1 MPAVTSDGAKT
12 DQLQFNLGEK
22 RMPMRAV
29 SRKHISLTAALL
41 SFGMLALGIAGFPG
55 RVSAQESPLLYT
67 GPDREQK
74 LIAGAKSE
82 GEVMLY
88 SAMIVNQA
96 IRPLADAFM
105 KKYPFIKV
113 NYWRAESAGIFTKLS
128 AEIRAGKVQADV
140 VEGTG
145 VGEAAVQAGFAQP
158 YKTPMTDLIP
168 ERYRD
173 PDSLWTPSR
182 ISYHGIGYNTKLVP
196 PDQVPKTFEDLLDPR
211 WKGKMVWHLGSSSGA
226 DLFVTNLRLKW
237 GDDKTKEYLKKL
249 ATQNVT
255 GLTGVSARA
264 LVDRVIAGE
273 FALALNIFAHHPLIS
288 AKKGAPASS
297 ILMDPAA
304 STVGTTIV
312 PKGIKHPN
320 AAMLLVDFMASKEGQ
335 TILARAGYFP
345 VYPDIPVDDDIA
357 PVVEA
362 VKKVH
367 EQFISP
373 EHLTKDTPASEDMI
387 KAAFGQ

>member
-1 MPAVTSDGAKT
+1 MLSNATSGVR
-12 DQLQFNLGEK
+12 LRRVF
-22 RMPMRAV
+22 
-29 SRKHISLTAALL
+29 ISLSLGLL
-41 SFGMLALGIAGFPG
+41 SFGAVIVPAPTF
-55 RVSAQESPLLYT
+55 AQESPLLYT

-74 LIAGAKSE
+74 LIEGARKE

-96 IRPLADAFM
+96 IRPIADAFS

-128 AEIRAGKVQADV
+128 AEIRAGNVVADV

-145 VGEAAVQAGFAQP
+145 VGEAAIQAGFAQP
-158 YKTPMTDLIP
+158 YKTPITEKIP
-168 ERYRD
+168 PGYRD
-173 PDSLWTPSR
+173 PNSLWTPSR
-182 ISYHGIGYNTKLVP
+182 VSYHSVAYNTKLVP
-196 PDQVPKTFEDLLDPR
+196 PDQAPKTFEDLLDPR

-226 DLFVTNLRLKW
+226 ALFVTNLRVKW
-237 GDDKTKEYLKKL
+237 GDDKTRDYLKKL
-249 ATQNVT
+249 AAQNVT

-273 FALALNIFAHHPLIS
+273 FAIALNIFAHHPLIS

-297 ILMDPAA
+297 SLMDPVA
-304 STVGTTIV
+304 STVGTTII
-312 PKGIKHPN
+312 PKGLKHPH
-320 AAMLLVDFMASKEGQ
+320 AAMLLVDFMASEEGQ
-335 TILARAGYFP
+335 KILAKAGYFP
-345 VYPDIPVDDDIA
+345 VYPDIPVDEDIA
-357 PVVEA
+357 PVPEA
-362 VKKVH
+362 VKKIS

-373 EHLTKDTPASEDMI
+373 ENLVKYTHSSDEMI

>member
-1 MPAVTSDGAKT
+1 MLSAISGNRLRHAFALVSAAVVTIGLIGSPGAA
-12 DQLQFNLGEK
+12 F
-22 RMPMRAV
+22 
-29 SRKHISLTAALL
+29 
-41 SFGMLALGIAGFPG
+41 
-55 RVSAQESPLLYT
+55 AQESPLLYT
-67 GPDREQK
+67 GADRQEK
-74 LIAGAKSE
+74 LIAGAKQE

-96 IRPLADAFM
+96 IRPLTDAFR
-105 KKYPFIKV
+105 KKYPFLKV

-128 AEIRAGKVQADV
+128 AEIRAGNVVADV

-145 VGEAAVQAGFAQP
+145 VGEVAVQAGFAQP

-173 PDSLWTPSR
+173 ADSLWTPSR

-211 WKGKMVWHLGSSSGA
+211 WKGKLVWHLGSSSGA

-273 FALALNIFAHHPLIS
+273 FAMALNIFAHHPLIS

-335 TILARAGYFP
+335 TILAKAGYFP
-345 VYPDIPVDDDIA
+345 VYPDIPVDEDIA

-373 EHLTKDTPASEDMI
+373 EHLTKDTQASDDMI
-387 KAAFGQ
+387 KAVFAQ

>member
-1 MPAVTSDGAKT
+1 MLSAISGIRLRHAFALVSAAAVTIGLVGWPNS
-12 DQLQFNLGEK
+12 
-22 RMPMRAV
+22 
-29 SRKHISLTAALL
+29 
-41 SFGMLALGIAGFPG
+41 GF
-55 RVSAQESPLLYT
+55 AQESPLTYT
-67 GPDREQK
+67 GPDRQEK
-74 LIAGAKSE
+74 LIAGAKQE

-96 IRPLADAFM
+96 IRPLTDAFK
-105 KKYPFIKV
+105 KKYPFLKM

-128 AEIRAGKVQADV
+128 AEIRAGNVMADV

-145 VGEAAVQAGFAQP
+145 VGEMAVQAGFAQP

-196 PDQVPKTFEDLLDPR
+196 PDQAPKTYEDLLDPR

-273 FALALNIFAHHPLIS
+273 FAMALNIFAHHPLIS

-312 PKGIKHPN
+312 PKGIRHPN

-335 TILARAGYFP
+335 AILAKAGYFP
-345 VYPDIPVDDDIA
+345 VYPDIPVDEDIA
-357 PVVEA
+357 PVIEA

-373 EHLTKDTPASEDMI
+373 EHLTKDTPASDAMV
-387 KAAFGQ
+387 KAAFSQ

>member
-1 MPAVTSDGAKT
+1 
-12 DQLQFNLGEK
+12 
-22 RMPMRAV
+22 MPMSASGSRLRLAFAV
-29 SRKHISLTAALL
+29 L
-41 SFGMLALGIAGFPG
+41 SFAFFTVGSFGSVRQA
-55 RVSAQESPLLYT
+55 SAQESPLLYS

-74 LIAGAKSE
+74 LIAGAKAE

-145 VGEAAVQAGFAQP
+145 IGEVAIQAGFAQP

-173 PDSLWTPSR
+173 PNSLWTPSR

-211 WKGKMVWHLGSSSGA
+211 WKGRWSGISAPPAAPISSSP
-226 DLFVTNLRLKW
+226 
-237 GDDKTKEYLKKL
+237 
-249 ATQNVT
+249 
-255 GLTGVSARA
+255 
-264 LVDRVIAGE
+264 
-273 FALALNIFAHHPLIS
+273 IFA
-288 AKKGAPASS
+288 
-297 ILMDPAA
+297 
-304 STVGTTIV
+304 
-312 PKGIKHPN
+312 
-320 AAMLLVDFMASKEGQ
+320 
-335 TILARAGYFP
+335 
-345 VYPDIPVDDDIA
+345 
-357 PVVEA
+357 
-362 VKKVH
+362 
-367 EQFISP
+367 
-373 EHLTKDTPASEDMI
+373 
-387 KAAFGQ
+387 

>member
-1 MPAVTSDGAKT
+1 
-12 DQLQFNLGEK
+12 
-22 RMPMRAV
+22 MPMGAV

-41 SFGMLALGIAGFPG
+41 SFGILALGIAGFPG
-55 RVSAQESPLLYT
+55 QVSAQESPLLYT

-128 AEIRAGKVQADV
+128 AEVRAGKVAADV

-145 VGEAAVQAGFAQP
+145 IGEAAIQAGFAQP
-158 YKTPMTDLIP
+158 YKTPAVDKIP
-168 ERYRD
+168 EHHRD
-173 PDSLWTPSR
+173 PNSLWTATR
-182 ISYHGIGYNTKLVP
+182 LSYFGVGYNTKLVP
-196 PDQVPKTFEDLLDPR
+196 ADAVPKKYEDLLDPR

-226 DLFVTNLRLKW
+226 ALFVTNLRLKW
-237 GDDKTKEYLKKL
+237 GDEKTRDYLKKL
-249 ATQNVT
+249 GEQKVT

-273 FALALNIFAHHPLIS
+273 FPLALNIFAHHPLIS
-288 AKKGAPASS
+288 AEKGAPASS
-297 ILMDPAA
+297 SLMDPVAT
-304 STVGTTIV
+304 TVGTMII
-312 PKGIKHPN
+312 PKGLKHPH
-320 AAMLLVDFMASKEGQ
+320 AAMLLADFILSEEGQ
-335 TILARAGYFP
+335 KILSGAGYFP
-345 VYPDIPVDDDIA
+345 SRPDIPTDDDIA
-357 PVVEA
+357 PVTEA
-362 VKKVH
+362 LKTVS
-367 EQFISP
+367 EQFVSP
-373 EHLTKDTPASEDMI
+373 ESLNKYTQSSEDMI

>member
-1 MPAVTSDGAKT
+1 MPMSVSGIRLRLAFAVTS
-12 DQLQFNLGEK
+12 
-22 RMPMRAV
+22 AV
-29 SRKHISLTAALL
+29 FLAFGTAGSSRH
-41 SFGMLALGIAGFPG
+41 ALG
-55 RVSAQESPLLYT
+55 QESPLLYS

-74 LIAGAKSE
+74 LIAGAKAE

-128 AEIRAGKVQADV
+128 AEVRAGNVVADV

-158 YKTPMTDLIP
+158 YKTPLIEKIP
-168 ERYRD
+168 QTYRD
-173 PDSLWTPSR
+173 PNSLWVPSR
-182 ISYHGIGYNTKLVP
+182 VSYHGVAYNTKLVP
-196 PDQVPKTFEDLLDPR
+196 EDQVPKTFEELLDPR

-237 GDDKTKEYLKKL
+237 GDDKTRDYLKKL
-249 ATQNVT
+249 AAQNVT

-273 FALALNIFAHHPLIS
+273 FSMALNIFAHHPLIS

-297 ILMDPAA
+297 SLMDPVA
-304 STVGTTIV
+304 STVGTIIV
-312 PKGIKHPN
+312 PKGLKHPH
-320 AAMLLVDFMASKEGQ
+320 AAMLLVDFMASEEGQ
-335 TILARAGYFP
+335 RILAKAGYFP
-345 VYPDIPVDDDIA
+345 TYTDIPVDDDIA
-357 PVVEA
+357 PIIEG
-362 VKKVH
+362 VKRVS
-367 EQFISP
+367 EQFVSP
-373 EHLTKDTPASEDMI
+373 ENLIKYTQSSEDMI